1 MPGTGPQ
8 DSLPPGALTAG
19 GGVWL
24 NHPMAQTPSA
34 PEQTA
39 YLGLGAN
46 LGDPAATLAAARDAL
61 ARLPR
66 SRLLACSALYRTA
79 PVGGPPGQPD
89 YLNAVVA
96 LATHLPPAALLAHCL
111 ALEERFGR
119 LRSEPWGPRTL
130 DIDLLLYDDLA
141 LDSPDL
147 VLPHPRLHLRRF
159 VLEPLCDL
167 APQLILPGTGAP
179 LSRLLKA
186 LKNPERV
193 ELIGTE
199 W

>member
-1 MPGTGPQ
+1 
-8 DSLPPGALTAG
+8 
-19 GGVWL
+19 VWL
-24 NHPMAQTPSA
+24 NHPMAQTRFA
-34 PEQTA
+34 PEHTT

-46 LGDPAATLAAARDAL
+46 LGDPTATLAAARDAL

-89 YLNAVVA
+89 YLNAALA
-96 LATHLPPAALLAHCL
+96 LATRLPPAALLAHCL
-111 ALEERFGR
+111 ALEGRFGR

-159 VLEPLCDL
+159 VLKPLCDL
-167 APQLILPGTGAP
+167 APQLILPGTDTS

-186 LKNPERV
+186 LKDPERV

>member
-1 MPGTGPQ
+1 
-8 DSLPPGALTAG
+8 
-19 GGVWL
+19 
-24 NHPMAQTPSA
+24 MAQTRSA
-34 PEQTA
+34 PEHIA

-61 ARLPR
+61 ARLPQC
-66 SRLLACSALYRTA
+66 RLLACSALYRTA

-89 YLNAVVA
+89 YLNAALA
-96 LATHLPPAALLAHCL
+96 LATRLPPAALLEQCL

-119 LRSEPWGPRTL
+119 QRSEPSGPRTL
-130 DIDLLLYDDLA
+130 DIDLLLYDDLV
-141 LDSPDL
+141 LDSPKL

-167 APQLILPGTGAP
+167 APQLLLPGTGAP
-179 LSRLLKA
+179 LSRVLKE
-186 LKNPERV
+186 LKDPERV